1 MENEKIGKFICEM
14 RKSQKLTQK
23 NLAEKLG
30 VTDKAVSKW
39 ERGINSPDISL
50 LIPLAKALNVT
61 TSELLRGEKE
71 TAKDITAD
79 MDMVDEALLYSNKRT
94 VQKLV
99 KLKRIA
105 LMVVSA
111 VFILAAMICLICDY
125 CISKGLTWSLIV
137 IISLVAGWLLL
148 FPFLKVQ
155 EMAVKKSLVVLSVII
170 IPYLVVLGWIL
181 EASVVAY
188 MGACISV
195 ISIIGMWCIY
205 AVFVKLRHR
214 KLCAMGVAFL
224 IVIPVTWGITHV
236 VEWLVDEKV
245 TNLADNVFNMLTTLL
260 LAFIC
265 FGMDYFKMHK
275 TDFNKVEE

>member
-99 KLKRIA
+99 KMKRIA
-105 LMVVSA
+105 LMVVSS

-181 EASVVAY
+181 EAPVVAY

-245 TNLADNVFNMLTTLL
+245 TNLADNVFNVLTTLL